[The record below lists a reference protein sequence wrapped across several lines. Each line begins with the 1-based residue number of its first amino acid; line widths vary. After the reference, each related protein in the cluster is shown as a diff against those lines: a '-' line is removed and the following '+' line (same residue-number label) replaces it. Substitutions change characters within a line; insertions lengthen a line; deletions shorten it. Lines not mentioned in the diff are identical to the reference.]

1 MPEEVNKKP
10 SKREL
15 DLDLLGKLTAR
26 SVSHIGKMPVSVEK
40 IFPVYM
46 NVQLGDS
53 EELIR
58 SIVLE
63 DLGVA
68 V

>member
-1 MPEEVNKKP
+1 M
-10 SKREL
+10 
-15 DLDLLGKLTAR
+15 LLSWDEPKEGAVSGAIKVVVSAR
-26 SVSHIGKMPVSVEK
+26 NMPVSVEQ
-40 IFPVYM
+40 IFPVRM